1 MLSTNENAIFLELNV
16 DPHVG
21 KFIIS
26 APWHIKL
33 VRVEWGKS
41 AGIKVPYLYR
51 NVAIFVFCFLPSSG
65 ATKGLAEWIINA
77 ALTFI
82 VLLQA
87 RT

>member
-1 MLSTNENAIFLELNV
+1 MLVVKCGPPIRQVYYFGPLAYQ
-16 DPHVG
+16 
-21 KFIIS
+21 
-26 APWHIKL
+26 
-33 VRVEWGKS
+33 VEWGKS

-82 VLLQA
+82 VL
-87 RT
+87 